1 MMGLRSKKFSLKMK
15 FTLMISLMISCVGL
29 SLAWY
34 SNKTS
39 REVLKD
45 ELMARGK
52 SLASTVAFNSKYG
65 VLAEDNVALRNLL
78 EGAIAEE
85 SIEYGRVYEANG
97 RLLVEV
103 YEKGEEYHKE
113 EKSDGNRKIDPL
125 LEEPVVHTLHYKGP
139 KGLNEHYEIV
149 VPIMLRK
156 TMSQGIDGAL
166 AQTFGLEQEQQSP
179 VPIGFVEIGI
189 SPTQM
194 YRRLN
199 RLIWF
204 NLALTFGIVGM
215 GIISSWVFVRT
226 LLRPVKGMIE
236 TAQEI
241 AQGNLNQ
248 TVRVLSRDE
257 IGDLGRIFNHMAQ
270 SLRER
275 DEQLRRQYG
284 ELQLSH
290 VDLSR
295 VAVELEGYKK
305 ELERKVQER
314 KVQER
319 TQELACKNVQLQ
331 NAMEK
336 AQESDRLKSQFL
348 ANMSHELR
356 TPLNAII
363 GFAQVLLEGIDGE
376 INEVQ
381 RKDLTA
387 IDHSGTHLLEM
398 INDILDIAKV
408 EAGRME
414 LNLETVNLEEV
425 IQNVMATAK
434 ALIKEKEIQLRL
446 EIAQGLPMV
455 QADKVRLRQ
464 IILNLLSNAAKFT
477 AKGLITV
484 RVVRDDHK
492 VRVSVIDTGMGI
504 RNRDIPKLFK
514 EFRQLD
520 ASMTKSQGGTG
531 LGLALVKRFVELH
544 GGRVWVE
551 SQFGVGST
559 FSFTLPLSSDDKPG
573 HPVEPIKEP
582 LERSSD
588 EPPKVKGPLVA
599 VIEDDPRI
607 VLLFER
613 YLSSDGYRVVGVSPD
628 DHVQEQIMRLR
639 PHAILLDILMPHRDG
654 WTILQELKANAD
666 TERIPVIICSVLPK
680 DKKGYALGAI
690 DYLTKPVDKGTL
702 LKALSRLG
710 KIYEIAVVDDDPGAV
725 EIVEKSLKD
734 QNYRIHTAYD
744 GISGLALIKE
754 KRPDVVLLDLM
765 MPGMDGFDVVE
776 SIKSDAEIC
785 HTPIVIVT
793 AKDLTEAD
801 RARLN
806 GKINTLVQKST
817 ASETDLMATVAEVV
831 KHLEF

>member
-1 MMGLRSKKFSLKMK
+1 MMGPREIRLSLMMK
-15 FTLMISLMISCVGL
+15 FTLMISLMISIVGL

-45 ELMARGK
+45 ELLARAE
-52 SLASTVAFNSKYG
+52 SLAANLAFNGKYG
-65 VLAEDNVALRNLL
+65 VLSEDIVTLRQLL
-78 EGAIAEE
+78 EGVVAEE
-85 SIEYGRVYEANG
+85 SVEYGRVYEAQG
-97 RLLVEV
+97 RLLVEL
-103 YEKGEEYHKE
+103 YKKLDEYHKE
-113 EKSDGNRKIDPL
+113 GEGSDVLDIKSLPRKTVIRYIGL
-125 LEEPVVHTLHYKGP
+125 KGQM
-139 KGLNEHYEIV
+139 GVAEHYEILA
-149 VPIMLRK
+149 PIMLRK
-156 TMSQGIDGAL
+156 TMTQGVDETL
-166 AQTFGLEQEQQSP
+166 AQTFGLEQERQSN
-179 VPIGFVEIGI
+179 VPIGFVEIGV
-189 SPTQM
+189 SPEHM
-194 YRRLN
+194 YKRLN
-199 RLIWF
+199 RLNWF

-215 GIISSWVFVRT
+215 GIILCWAFVQT
-226 LLRPVKGMIE
+226 LLRPVKGMIK

-248 TVRVLSRDE
+248 RVHILSRDE
-257 IGDLGRIFNHMAQ
+257 IGDLARIFNHMTQ
-270 SLRER
+270 SLQER
-275 DEQLRRQYG
+275 DDQLRRQYTQ
-284 ELQLSH
+284 LQLSH
-290 VDLSR
+290 ENLSR
-295 VAVELEGYKK
+295 VAAELEGYKQ
-305 ELERKVQER
+305 ELER

-319 TQELACKNVQLQ
+319 TQELAQKNVLLQ
-331 NAMEK
+331 TAMEQ

-387 IDHSGTHLLEM
+387 IYHSGTHLLEM

-414 LNLETVNLEEV
+414 LNLESVDLEEV
-425 IQNVMATAK
+425 IQSVMATAK
-434 ALIKEKEIQLRL
+434 ALVKGKEVQLKT
-446 EIAQGLPMV
+446 EVTQELPLV
-455 QADKVRLRQ
+455 QADQTRLRQ
-464 IILNLLSNAAKFT
+464 IILNLVSNSAKFT

-484 RVVRDDHK
+484 RAVRDDHK
-492 VRVSVIDTGMGI
+492 IKVSVTDTGMGI
-504 RNRDIPKLFK
+504 QNRDIPKLFK

-520 ASMTKSQGGTG
+520 ASTTKSQGGTG

-559 FSFTLPLSSDDKPG
+559 FSFTLPLPDDDKPE
-573 HPVEPIKEP
+573 HPVEQVKEP
-582 LERSSD
+582 VGRLSSL
-588 EPPKVKGPLVA
+588 PTKVEGLLIA
-599 VIEDDPRI
+599 VIEDDPSI
-607 VLLFER
+607 ISLFER
-613 YLSSDGYRVVGVSPD
+613 YLSSEGYHVVGVSPD
-628 DHVQEQIMRLR
+628 DHVREQIMTLR

-654 WTILQELKANAD
+654 WTILQELKASAD

-710 KIYEIAVVDDDPGAV
+710 KIYEIAVIDDDPNAV
-725 EIVEKSLKD
+725 QVVEKSLSD
-734 QNYRIHTAYD
+734 QKYRIHTAYD
-744 GISGLALIKE
+744 GVSGLTLIKE

-776 SIKSDAEIC
+776 AIKADMEIC

-793 AKDLTEAD
+793 AKDLTQAD

-806 GKINTLVQKST
+806 GKINTLIQKSMI
-817 ASETDLMATVAEVV
+817 SETDLLASVAEVV